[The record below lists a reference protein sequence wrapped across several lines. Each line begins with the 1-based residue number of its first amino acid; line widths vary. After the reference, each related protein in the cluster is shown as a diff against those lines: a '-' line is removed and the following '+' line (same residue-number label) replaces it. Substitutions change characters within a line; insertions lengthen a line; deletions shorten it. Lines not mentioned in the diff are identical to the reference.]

1 MLLQNYEQY
10 EVVKSSGIGILQHDA
25 FTWQIEDGKFVK
37 AVDIEAK
44 QKRMNEALNQW
55 IFTLPEE
62 ERQLFV
68 ETLFQVIDQTGVTT
82 LTEFSEHWKENLK
95 SCLKSLKSL
104 DPETGNESVELLK
117 SCWRFTE
124 IPCGEKRKMRS
135 EKLIFHIDV
144 NSAF

>member
-1 MLLQNYEQY
+1 M
-10 EVVKSSGIGILQHDA
+10 QHDA

-68 ETLFQVIDQTGVTT
+68 ETLFQVIDQTGVTDT
-82 LTEFSEHWKENLK
+82 DKNFQS
-95 SCLKSLKSL
+95 
-104 DPETGNESVELLK
+104 TG
-117 SCWRFTE
+117 
-124 IPCGEKRKMRS
+124 RKIS
-135 EKLIFHIDV
+135 KAV
-144 NSAF
+144 